1 MVCLFLPNEP
11 CRRAGLGVRPS
22 NKRAENSRGTLSWIA
37 DFRRLLY
44 GCVAESNITN
54 SRDVCQAFEILF
66 AMLDRLE
73 DGTGEEIL
81 FVEEGGSWML
91 RIEWKRVLPAWFRAL
106 TVTVEPTE

>member
-1 MVCLFLPNEP
+1 
-11 CRRAGLGVRPS
+11 
-22 NKRAENSRGTLSWIA
+22 
-37 DFRRLLY
+37 
-44 GCVAESNITN
+44 
-54 SRDVCQAFEILF
+54 
-66 AMLDRLE
+66 MLDRLE